1 MDRIGSLLIDWLGCC
16 SALESCV
23 GHVGWLFGSLF
34 RLVVD
39 GIVVVLV
46 SCLLGGLKVMN
57 GVRLF
62 CVFVLAEG
70 GINLPAASVSSSPV
84 VASSIVV
91 SVDTA
96 RPRVRFTVMGI
107 GPD

>member
-84 VASSIVV
+84 VASSSSCEIHCNGN
-91 SVDTA
+91 
-96 RPRVRFTVMGI
+96 RG
-107 GPD
+107 

>member
-1 MDRIGSLLIDWLGCC
+1 MDRIGSLLIDWLAGGCC
-16 SALESCV
+16 STLESCV

-62 CVFVLAEG
+62 WVFVLADGE
-70 GINLPAASVSSSPV
+70 LTYRLLVCPLLLWWPARSRL
-84 VASSIVV
+84 
-91 SVDTA
+91 VDT
-96 RPRVRFTVMGI
+96 VV
-107 GPD
+107 